1 MMAKEISD
9 KSVDQNEI
17 KIVSNVVNLEPAML
31 KELSDKIQD
40 YIPDS
45 LIILGTPTTK
55 GPVVVVKSTKK
66 ALMRGYDAREIVKM
80 KSEIING
87 RGGGKPEM
95 AQAGGDDNTKLIN
108 IENID
113 LTDLVKD

>member
-1 MMAKEISD
+1 
-9 KSVDQNEI
+9 
-17 KIVSNVVNLEPAML
+17 ML
-31 KELSDKIQD
+31 
-40 YIPDS
+40 
-45 LIILGTPTTK
+45 
-55 GPVVVVKSTKK
+55 
-66 ALMRGYDAREIVKM
+66 GYDAREIVKII
-80 KSEIING
+80 SEIING